1 LRYLLKDYRSE
12 WSGIYERSERYI
24 TKELGGDLEI
34 EEIVI
39 AIGRITVRERF
50 EIKVVDDK

>member
-1 LRYLLKDYRSE
+1 MRYLLKEHRSE
-12 WSGIYERSERYI
+12 WGGIYERSERYI

-39 AIGRITVRERF
+39 AGGRKAVRERF
-50 EIKVVDDK
+50 EIKVVDGK